1 MSRTSG
7 SPRHHKTRHRP
18 ADAERPGH
26 LRLPTPGIFLLCTQG
41 DGAVIEGRTYRATEL
56 EQRDGG
62 VYVHGWSLLR
72 FVQVHPDADGRRMAH
87 PLSRIA

>member
-1 MSRTSG
+1 MSRISG
-7 SPRHHKTRHRP
+7 TTRPRHRLRP
-18 ADAERPGH
+18 SPSERPGH
-26 LRLPTPGIFLLCTQG
+26 LRLPAPGIFLLCTTG

-62 VYVHGWSLLR
+62 VYAHGWSLLR
-72 FVQVHPDADGRRMAH
+72 FVQVHPDADERRMAQ